1 MRTYWLNSSLIRTGL
16 AASVLLLAGSA
27 FAQVPVVNL
36 TAAPR
41 QAVLPDGESV
51 PMWGY
56 TCGAVTQGAVPGTS
70 CAPLNAY
77 AGLNWSPV
85 LITVPYT
92 ESAPGVSSTSLTIS
106 LTNNLSFGA
115 TPNNIA
121 TSIVID
127 GQLGGG
133 LGTPGSFTP
142 SPDHSNAQTITWPA
156 ADPTPTGT
164 PPTQG
169 PRVKSF
175 ATEVAVGTPAA
186 LTWSALRP
194 GSYLIH
200 SGTHP
205 SIQHPMGLYGML
217 VVTAAPANNTSL
229 GTAYPAVGT
238 TPAVTYNAEV
248 PLLLSEIDP
257 VQNRAVDTAVATA
270 GFSETKVWSALSLP
284 GSTTSGCGSQFLAD
298 GVTANPDYNTCYP
311 PAVNFDPRYYLING
325 TSFDASNPVRSLY
338 GALPAATA
346 SGSVLVRF
354 VNAGLR
360 MHVPSIV
367 GALTTPAVV
376 APGTTAAPTA
386 GFSLV
391 AEDGNPLPG
400 VSRVQGE
407 IFLAAGKTHDVMIN
421 APIATSLPVFDR
433 QLSLS
438 TNNQRNGGMLAYIT
452 TQVPDPLGSQLPT
465 AVVTATAVPDSY
477 SLVSGNTLT
486 VSDPSKGVLA
496 NDIGIYGAKVLGAV
510 PAGLTTFNADGTFTY
525 TGAPITFTYCG
536 NGAISG
542 AACAPVTIAAC
553 TGACL
558 GTAPVRSAV
567 QFRSNVASRYLSPP
581 PGVLGNN
588 VSNPSGHPLTA
599 SGGGGGVTVNPDG
612 SFVAIGPGG
621 ACPALTPPAP
631 AGAHC
636 VQFPYTAT
644 TSTGLSGSATATVV
658 FMPASNLVVTV
669 RDAKNGLQIT
679 DYRWIIEEDRTV
691 FIDPKC
697 QINTSGPRL
706 DSNGRP
712 CPALPVESLGYN
724 FHTAAMPVVA
734 SGCLGTISC
743 EAGQTLLTE
752 ATVCDVG
759 NGQCRPG
766 TQKTALNPSQ
776 VYLDPAKRYFIS
788 VLPGDGVNPVV
799 EIGR

>member
-70 CAPLNAY
+70 CAALNAN

-92 ESAPGVSSTSLTIS
+92 QSAPGVSSTSLTIS

-115 TPNNIA
+115 TPANIA

-238 TPAVTYNAEV
+238 TPTVTYNAEV

-284 GSTTSGCGSQFLAD
+284 GSTTSGCGSQ
-298 GVTANPDYNTCYP
+298 
-311 PAVNFDPRYYLING
+311 
-325 TSFDASNPVRSLY
+325 
-338 GALPAATA
+338 
-346 SGSVLVRF
+346 
-354 VNAGLR
+354 
-360 MHVPSIV
+360 
-367 GALTTPAVV
+367 
-376 APGTTAAPTA
+376 
-386 GFSLV
+386 
-391 AEDGNPLPG
+391 
-400 VSRVQGE
+400 
-407 IFLAAGKTHDVMIN
+407 
-421 APIATSLPVFDR
+421 
-433 QLSLS
+433 
-438 TNNQRNGGMLAYIT
+438 
-452 TQVPDPLGSQLPT
+452 
-465 AVVTATAVPDSY
+465 
-477 SLVSGNTLT
+477 
-486 VSDPSKGVLA
+486 
-496 NDIGIYGAKVLGAV
+496 V
-510 PAGLTTFNADGTFTY
+510 PAGW
-525 TGAPITFTYCG
+525 
-536 NGAISG
+536 G
-542 AACAPVTIAAC
+542 AA
-553 TGACL
+553 
-558 GTAPVRSAV
+558 
-567 QFRSNVASRYLSPP
+567 N
-581 PGVLGNN
+581 PG
-588 VSNPSGHPLTA
+588 
-599 SGGGGGVTVNPDG
+599 
-612 SFVAIGPGG
+612 
-621 ACPALTPPAP
+621 
-631 AGAHC
+631 
-636 VQFPYTAT
+636 
-644 TSTGLSGSATATVV
+644 
-658 FMPASNLVVTV
+658 
-669 RDAKNGLQIT
+669 
-679 DYRWIIEEDRTV
+679 
-691 FIDPKC
+691 
-697 QINTSGPRL
+697 
-706 DSNGRP
+706 
-712 CPALPVESLGYN
+712 
-724 FHTAAMPVVA
+724 
-734 SGCLGTISC
+734 
-743 EAGQTLLTE
+743 
-752 ATVCDVG
+752 
-759 NGQCRPG
+759 
-766 TQKTALNPSQ
+766 
-776 VYLDPAKRYFIS
+776 
-788 VLPGDGVNPVV
+788 
-799 EIGR
+799 